1 MQVSA
6 PRRIFRAVAATAL
19 FAPVLAFAQATVQH
33 LSGTLSV
40 QRPDGSVLAL
50 AERSNVFVGDV
61 ISTERD
67 SYAQLRFTDGGQ
79 VTLRPSTQV
88 RIEAYGYEE
97 GRPERDNFVMQL
109 FRGGLRSLT
118 GLIGKRTPN
127 RSAYRMLTS
136 TATIGIRGTD
146 YSAIDIPAPAPGLSA
161 PPDLP
166 PPGGYATVAAGQI
179 ALTSGGL
186 EPLVGIGP
194 VGFSSDAHLPPRL
207 VPPPPNLPQ
216 VTPPPTFG
224 QTLKTSRLNAGSY
237 IEWGVQLE
245 LQPAHPP
252 SRL

>member
-6 PRRIFRAVAATAL
+6 PRLSVRALAAAAL
-19 FAPVLAFAQATVQH
+19 LAPLLAFAQATVQH

-50 AERSNVFVGDV
+50 AERSDVFVGDV

-88 RIEAYGYEE
+88 KIEAYGYDE
-97 GRPERDNFVMQL
+97 GRPERDSFAMQL

-146 YSAIDIPAPAPGLSA
+146 YSAIDIPAPGPGESA
-161 PPDLP
+161 PSDLP
-166 PPGGYATVAAGQI
+166 PPGVYVTVAEGQI
-179 ALTSGGL
+179 AFIAGGL
-186 EPLVGIGP
+186 ELVVGVGQ
-194 VGFSSDAHLPPRL
+194 VGFSNNINLPPKL
-207 VPPPPNLPQ
+207 IPPPLNLPQ

-224 QTLKTSRLNAGSY
+224 QTLKTSSINAGSNM
-237 IEWGVQLE
+237 ECVVQ
-245 LQPAHPP
+245 
-252 SRL
+252 

>member
-6 PRRIFRAVAATAL
+6 PRLFFRALAAVAL
-19 FAPVLAFAQATVQH
+19 LAPVLAFAQATVQY

-50 AERSNVFVGDV
+50 AERSDVFVGDV
-61 ISTERD
+61 ISTERE

-88 RIEAYGYEE
+88 KIEAYGYDG
-97 GRPERDNFVMQL
+97 GRPERDSFAMQL

-146 YSAIDIPAPAPGLSA
+146 YSAIDIPAPPPGQSA
-161 PPDLP
+161 PANLP
-166 PPGGYATVAAGQI
+166 PPGVYVTVADGQI
-179 ALTSGGL
+179 ALVSGGV
-186 EPLVGIGP
+186 EQLVGIGQ
-194 VGFSSDAHLPPRL
+194 VGFSSNVNLPPRL

-216 VTPPPTFG
+216 VAPPPTFG
-224 QTLKTSRLNAGSY
+224 QTLKTSSINAGSNM
-237 IEWGVQLE
+237 ECVVQ
-245 LQPAHPP
+245 
-252 SRL
+252 

>member
-1 MQVSA
+1 MSA
-6 PRRIFRAVAATAL
+6 LRLFVRALAAAGLLAPL
-19 FAPVLAFAQATVQH
+19 FAFAQATVQH

-50 AERSNVFVGDV
+50 AERSDVFVGDV
-61 ISTERD
+61 ISTERE

-88 RIEAYGYEE
+88 KIEAYGYDG
-97 GRPERDNFVMQL
+97 GRPERDSFAMQL

-146 YSAIDIPAPAPGLSA
+146 YSAIDIPAPPPGLSA

-166 PPGGYATVAAGQI
+166 PPGVYVTVADGQI
-179 ALTSGGL
+179 ALTSGGV
-186 EPLVGIGP
+186 EQLVGIGQ
-194 VGFSSDAHLPPRL
+194 VGFSSDINLPPRL

-224 QTLKTSRLNAGSY
+224 QTLKTSSINAGSNM
-237 IEWGVQLE
+237 ECVVQ
-245 LQPAHPP
+245 
-252 SRL
+252 